1 MPKISVIIP
10 NYNHA
15 QFLEQRIESVLNQTV
30 QDVEVIFLDDN
41 STDNSREVFSKYV
54 NHPKISHVIF
64 NETNSGSPFKQWN
77 KGFSLATGE
86 YIWLAESDDYA
97 DPRFLETL
105 VEILEEN
112 PQVGVAYCQS
122 HQVDKYNDFV
132 ATLHCWTD
140 ELDKERWH
148 NDFINN
154 GLEECRKYLIVKNT
168 IPNASAVLTRRYLFK
183 EIGYADESM
192 FLCGDWLT
200 WIKLL
205 LRCDIAYSA
214 QVLNF
219 WRTHSTNVRSK
230 SSLNGLGIYERMK
243 ILSIIQKQIDIP
255 KKVAEQIKND
265 LVYEW
270 VSLMLRRKNRV
281 SLKKSIEFYQLS
293 KICDSAIE
301 MRYLKQA
308 GLYISEK
315 LRRLRRSS
323 RKND

>member
-154 GLEECRKYLIVKNT
+154 GLEECRKYLIVKN
-168 IPNASAVLTRRYLFK
+168 K
-183 EIGYADESM
+183 
-192 FLCGDWLT
+192 FL
-200 WIKLL
+200 
-205 LRCDIAYSA
+205 
-214 QVLNF
+214 
-219 WRTHSTNVRSK
+219 
-230 SSLNGLGIYERMK
+230 
-243 ILSIIQKQIDIP
+243 
-255 KKVAEQIKND
+255 
-265 LVYEW
+265 
-270 VSLMLRRKNRV
+270 
-281 SLKKSIEFYQLS
+281 
-293 KICDSAIE
+293 
-301 MRYLKQA
+301 
-308 GLYISEK
+308 
-315 LRRLRRSS
+315 
-323 RKND
+323 